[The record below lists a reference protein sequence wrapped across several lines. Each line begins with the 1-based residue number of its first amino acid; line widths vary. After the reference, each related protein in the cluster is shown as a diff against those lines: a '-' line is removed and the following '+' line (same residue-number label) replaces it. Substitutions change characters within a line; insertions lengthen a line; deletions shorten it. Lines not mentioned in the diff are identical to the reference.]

1 MQDKRLSVEYI
12 TACKAY
18 VVMTMTMTV
27 MAMTMMETD
36 CPAPRGHSMMNC
48 PDGLL
53 LIIELHTRSVLI
65 SVTDSNGS
73 GSVSSTGAALLV
85 WVSVMLAYDNNR

>member
-1 MQDKRLSVEYI
+1 
-12 TACKAY
+12 
-18 VVMTMTMTV
+18 
-27 MAMTMMETD
+27 
-36 CPAPRGHSMMNC
+36 MMNC

-73 GSVSSTGAALLV
+73 GSVSSTGAAFDIASLLMLTFS
-85 WVSVMLAYDNNR
+85 VSFQLR

>member
-1 MQDKRLSVEYI
+1 
-12 TACKAY
+12 
-18 VVMTMTMTV
+18 
-27 MAMTMMETD
+27 
-36 CPAPRGHSMMNC
+36 MMNC

-73 GSVSSTGAALLV
+73 GSVSSTGAAFGDAGSGLGLSHHAV
-85 WVSVMLAYDNNR
+85 VGSGMDAHGTTVIAALRWCVLGIGCVCGNSTTR